1 MPKTFRPYVP
11 EQYLLLP
18 PSISDWLPEGHL
30 ARFVG
35 DVVEQLDLSAIEDA
49 YGEERGY
56 PPYNPRMMTK
66 VLLYAYATGT
76 YASRRIA
83 KQLVDSVAFRYL
95 ASGNSPDFRTIS
107 GFRKRHGTALSGLFD
122 QVLDL
127 CCQSA
132 GLVKLGRVA
141 VDGTKIKANASKH
154 KAMSYGRM
162 AKKKT
167 EIREVVRRI
176 FEEADRIDEEED
188 RLYGED
194 KSGDELPEEL
204 QTQEGRLKKIR
215 EAMAELKERAKKK
228 AEADGKDPQ
237 KAKPAKRDQ
246 YNFTDPESRI
256 QKTSDGFIQ
265 GYNVQIAVDAHAQV
279 IVGQHVAQNSP
290 DAPQL
295 MPAINQVCQ
304 RFNRVPK
311 QVLADAGYWSE
322 SNVWEL
328 RKKDIDPYI
337 PPERIKHGDAALPA
351 PRGRKPRQM
360 SMKAR
365 MQRKLRT
372 IRGRAIYA
380 SRKILPEP
388 VFGQIKQARGFRQFL
403 RRGLVAVGQ
412 EWSLVSTAHNI
423 LKLYAAT
430 T

>member
-1 MPKTFRPYVP
+1 MAKTFRPYVP
-11 EQYLLLP
+11 EQSLLLP

-30 ARFVG
+30 ARFVSE
-35 DVVEQLDLSAIEDA
+35 VVEQLDLAAIEGA

-83 KQLVDSVAFRYL
+83 KQVVDSVAFRYL

-127 CCQSA
+127 CQSA

-162 AKKKT
+162 AKKKK
-167 EIREVVRRI
+167 ELREEVRRI

-204 QTQEGRLKKIR
+204 QTREGRLKKIR

-228 AEADGKDPQ
+228 AEAEGRDPK
-237 KAKPAKRDQ
+237 KAKPEESDQ

-265 GYNVQIAVDAHAQV
+265 GYSVQIAVDSKAQV
-279 IVGQHVAQNSP
+279 IVAQHVAQESP

-295 MPAINQVCQ
+295 LPIVKRMCERFQ
-304 RFNRVPK
+304 RAPK

-328 RKKDIDPYI
+328 RKKSIDPYI
-337 PPERIKHGDAALPA
+337 PPERMKHSDAALPA
-351 PRGRKPRQM
+351 PRGRRPRQM

-372 IRGRAIYA
+372 VRGRAIYA
-380 SRKILPEP
+380 ARKILPEP
-388 VFGQIKQARGFRQFL
+388 VFGQIKQARSFRQFL
-403 RRGLVAVGQ
+403 RRGVAAVSE
-412 EWSLVSTAHNI
+412 EWSLISTAHNI
-423 LKLYAAT
+423 LKLYGAT
-430 T
+430 A

>member
-1 MPKTFRPYVP
+1 
-11 EQYLLLP
+11 
-18 PSISDWLPEGHL
+18 
-30 ARFVG
+30 
-35 DVVEQLDLSAIEDA
+35 
-49 YGEERGY
+49 
-56 PPYNPRMMTK
+56 
-66 VLLYAYATGT
+66 
-76 YASRRIA
+76 
-83 KQLVDSVAFRYL
+83 VDSVAFRYL
-95 ASGNSPDFRTIS
+95 ASGNRPDFRTIS

-127 CCQSA
+127 CQGA

-176 FEEADRIDEEED
+176 LEEAERIDEEED

-215 EAMAELKERAKKK
+215 EAMAALKERAKKK
-228 AEADGKDPQ
+228 AEAEGKDPQ
-237 KAKPAKRDQ
+237 RVKPEETDQ

-256 QKTSDGFIQ
+256 QKAGDGFIQ
-265 GYNVQIAVDAHAQV
+265 GYNVQIAVDSKAQV
-279 IVGQHVAQNSP
+279 IVAQHVAQEAP
-290 DAPQL
+290 DTPQL
-295 MPAINQVCQ
+295 LPIVNRVCE
-304 RFNRVPK
+304 RFNRAPK

-322 SNVWEL
+322 SNVWKL

-337 PPERIKHGDAALPA
+337 PPERIKHGDATLPA

-403 RRGLVAVGQ
+403 RRGLIAVGQ
-412 EWSLVSTAHNI
+412 EWSLISTAHNL
-423 LKLYAAT
+423 LKLYAVAT
-430 T
+430 